1 MRYHVQTSRVIESA
15 ADRARD
21 CGHSYVGSAHLL
33 LALAMLPGDAGLLLR
48 SAGLDL
54 PLTEAMTR
62 RGADYFILGCTE
74 LPLAADAA
82 GLHVPAVD
90 PTEELAKAAIR
101 WCGYSV
107 KGE

>member
-54 PLTEAMTR
+54 PLTEAR
-62 RGADYFILGCTE
+62 DCPCPRG
-74 LPLAADAA
+74 
-82 GLHVPAVD
+82 
-90 PTEELAKAAIR
+90 
-101 WCGYSV
+101 
-107 KGE
+107 